1 MIFFAGTYDT
11 KICGIYLNCAK
22 EALKKMLSI
31 ESNATA
37 NDRCNCMQL
46 CTNIEYEFQ
55 IKNELIEEDGLVIM
69 KNF

>member
-1 MIFFAGTYDT
+1 M
-11 KICGIYLNCAK
+11 CAK
-22 EALKKMLSI
+22 EALREMLSI

-55 IKNELIEEDGLVIM
+55 IRSEPLEQDVLVIM
-69 KNF
+69 KDFQNIYFDAI